1 MTELVL
7 MRHAKA
13 GPADDDLHRSLTAEG
28 HRQADRAA
36 EALVQAGFHVGRV
49 LCSPAL
55 RTRETLTPIRSALHV
70 PEADI
75 VLDQAIYNASA
86 GRLRDLIGEHLPASP
101 LLLVGHNP
109 GLEQLAAWLT
119 GDIVPLGTGDWVLL
133 DVGGKLAN
141 NGARLVESYIHE
153 QSGPNG

>member
-7 MRHAKA
+7 LRHATA
-13 GPADDDLHRSLTAEG
+13 GPADDDLYRSLTAEG

-55 RTRETLTPIRSALHV
+55 RTRETLAPIRSALHV

-75 VLDQAIYNASA
+75 VLERAIYNAAA
-86 GRLRDLIGEHLPASP
+86 GTLRDLLEEHLPASP
-101 LLLVGHNP
+101 LLVVGHNP

-119 GDIVPLGTGDWVLL
+119 GDIIPLGTGDWALL
-133 DVGGKLAN
+133 ELKDHLAAN
-141 NGARLVESYIHE
+141 AARLVDSYI
-153 QSGPNG
+153 NGRPA